1 MGEVG
6 QAGDLLHLH
15 PAPLG
20 RLDALDDAGQ
30 LPALVDDDGLQPG
43 SGPGGWSRTLLL
55 GCRGEDGLTDG
66 SAGRISTALTLHLI
80 RAVPLDNLLPIV
92 AVKLVFQSSATGGV
106 SAGGWK
112 YFHKTHLTRS
122 SKAILVRLSFSNLF

>member
-1 MGEVG
+1 MGEVCE
-6 QAGDLLHLH
+6 AGDLLHLD

-30 LPALVDDDGLQPG
+30 LSALVDDDCLQPRTA
-43 SGPGGWSRTLLL
+43 PGHLGRTLLL

-66 SAGRISTALTLHLI
+66 SPGRISTGLTLHLV

-92 AVKLVFQSSATGGV
+92 AVKLVFQSSATGWSV
-106 SAGGWK
+106 SRWLEI
-112 YFHKTHLTRS
+112 LTQNSPHSLLQSHPRS
-122 SKAILVRLSFSNLF
+122 PLFF